1 MPGFL
6 VLPFPHLND
15 LHVPLP
21 AHTKHIQQ
29 QQRFL
34 FHIYVGFPYLLMVNR
49 RFIGDEARGQRF
61 TQGEFHS
68 CGHLG
73 SKCPRHLYT
82 RPCDSST
89 DNCFQQ
95 ELHLVLQKLHLGLSQ
110 ETLNLLYRTPKYSH
124 HRCSCSTSPVQTNKN
139 RSSKSDHHIL
149 IQQWRLSRTLYLNE
163 TTASHKQCETS
174 ALRQPFGSTKILQ
187 ALTDRNIT
195 WQEHLDST
203 KLMDEKA
210 EHSEN

>member
-49 RFIGDEARGQRF
+49 RFIGDEARGQCF
-61 TQGEFHS
+61 TRWIPFMWTSGKQMPSASVHETLWQQHGQ
-68 CGHLG
+68 L
-73 SKCPRHLYT
+73 
-82 RPCDSST
+82 
-89 DNCFQQ
+89 CFQQ